1 MNLQVKQRIPLKI
14 KRMGINGEG
23 IGFYKK
29 TLVFVPGALKGEEVF
44 CQIVSVKRNFVQAK
58 LLKINKASKFRVDPE
73 CGVYEE
79 CGGCQLMHL
88 RYDKQLEFKT
98 DLLGQ
103 ALKKF
108 KQFQTLVVRQIGKKL
123 KCIRTDNGGEYCGP
137 FDVYCKQ
144 QGIRHEKTPPK
155 TTQLNGLA
163 ERMNRTL
170 IERVRCMLTEAKLPK
185 VF

>member
-1 MNLQVKQRIPLKI
+1 MVRVLVFN
-14 KRMGINGEG
+14 
-23 IGFYKK
+23 KK

-108 KQFQTLVVRQIGKKL
+108 KPANFESMRFV
-123 KCIRTDNGGEYCGP
+123 
-137 FDVYCKQ
+137 Q
-144 QGIRHEKTPPK
+144 Q
-155 TTQLNGLA
+155 
-163 ERMNRTL
+163 
-170 IERVRCMLTEAKLPK
+170 
-185 VF
+185 